1 MAKLLRGTRRML
13 RGTQASASGS
23 ASCGRPYSSVAV
35 VGAGAAGLVAAREL
49 ARENLH
55 VTLFERGSEVG
66 GTWVY
71 NEEAAG
77 DKSAYHIHSSLYK
90 SLRVNLPKEIMGYSD
105 FPFVDRTGMRYCKHL
120 EVHQYLQDFASFF
133 GIDRFIEKDT
143 LVEQAEATSE
153 DKWRLRVRPKG
164 SEESEERVFDAL
176 VVCNGHFESPKLP
189 QGVDK
194 GFVGAQVHS
203 RDYKRADVEEFIG
216 KRVLV
221 VGAGPSGDDLS
232 REVAQVASAVH
243 WSGRGKQ
250 PKSDGLLPC

>member
-1 MAKLLRGTRRML
+1 LGLTF
-13 RGTQASASGS
+13 
-23 ASCGRPYSSVAV
+23 VWV
-35 VGAGAAGLVAAREL
+35 V
-49 ARENLH
+49 
-55 VTLFERGSEVG
+55 
-66 GTWVY
+66 
-71 NEEAAG
+71 
-77 DKSAYHIHSSLYK
+77 
-90 SLRVNLPKEIMGYSD
+90 
-105 FPFVDRTGMRYCKHL
+105 FPP
-120 EVHQYLQDFASFF
+120 
-133 GIDRFIEKDT
+133 RFIEKDT